1 VSVVTETLDV
11 VALRREVQK
20 QCGFVYFVRLQIRG
34 LEQIVEMATNYIAVC
49 VSVCGSDILHVK
61 GIQLKFQDVQF
72 LYFFPSKGNNNTFL
86 E

>member
-34 LEQIVEMATNYIAVC
+34 LEQIVEMATNYID
-49 VSVCGSDILHVK
+49 SI
-61 GIQLKFQDVQF
+61 IQLKFQDVQF
-72 LYFFPSKGNNNTFL
+72 LYFFPSKGNNTTFL